1 VWREGTQVQRVSS
14 LKRRKEVVSGRRG
27 GAYGHAI
34 KGTAKRMEEK
44 SSAHPTTKSTGALQR
59 GHSR

>member
-1 VWREGTQVQRVSS
+1 MQRVSS

-34 KGTAKRMEEK
+34 KGTAKRMEEE